1 MSERFRSKATIR
13 AANQKSSRI
22 VVLVHAFGAAEGIP
36 MSDPAN
42 QTSVFGTVEVTHA
55 GEQPSD
61 QLAWRGEVTRLF
73 A

>member
-42 QTSVFGTVEVTHA
+42 RTSVFGTAEVTHA
-55 GEQPSD
+55 
-61 QLAWRGEVTRLF
+61 
-73 A
+73 